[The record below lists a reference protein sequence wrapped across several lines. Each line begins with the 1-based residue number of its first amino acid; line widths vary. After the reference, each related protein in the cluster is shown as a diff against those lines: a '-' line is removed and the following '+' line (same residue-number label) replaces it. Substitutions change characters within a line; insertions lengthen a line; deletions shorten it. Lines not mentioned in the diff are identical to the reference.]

1 MRGGCWV
8 AAVDSKTTS
17 VIDPKTVF
25 ANSMPISNLR
35 IVYVHDLK
43 ENDEALMALMKDDDP
58 IVPVGKSLSDSVVKT
73 LETLRREKD

>member
-1 MRGGCWV
+1 M
-8 AAVDSKTTS
+8 AFS
-17 VIDPKTVF
+17 VVVIF
-25 ANSMPISNLR
+25 ER
-35 IVYVHDLK
+35 RLK

>member
-1 MRGGCWV
+1 M
-8 AAVDSKTTS
+8 
-17 VIDPKTVF
+17 
-25 ANSMPISNLR
+25 
-35 IVYVHDLK
+35 YVHELK